1 MERYGKLVERRF
13 DERDSELFAK
23 VIFKSD
29 RCLLWQHNSE
39 IGKGE
44 RLNERYVPSLTS

>member
-1 MERYGKLVERRF
+1 MEIGERRIRN
-13 DERDSELFAK
+13 ERGSELFGK

-39 IGKGE
+39 IGKVARG
-44 RLNERYVPSLTS
+44 